1 VIDSARFTS
10 LVDERLVRVVRRER
24 DHYGH
29 LDGHVEWV
37 LDEIDRLV
45 TAGGKRVRPEFAH
58 LGWIAAGGEPCA
70 QTAVNIGA
78 ALELLHVS
86 ALVHDDVIDGA
97 TTRRGADT
105 THVRVARDHRERGWS
120 GEERRISEG
129 AAVLAG
135 NITLAMADSA
145 LGEVNAAARK
155 QWTRVRI
162 EVNLGQY
169 MDLLGAASRD
179 LDPERVLVMMAM
191 KTAKYTVER
200 PLRMGAAAA
209 AGPDEEW
216 VIDSLGTFGELLGI
230 AFQLRDDVLGVF
242 GHPEV
247 TGKPV
252 GDDLR
257 EGKTTMLIAQSLVRA
272 DASQRAVLD
281 RIGDPS
287 LTPDDVACIQQVII
301 DTGGLRVVENDINGF
316 RDKALGLIEHRDL
329 PFGVAEELTA
339 IAHRVTSRDY

>member
-1 VIDSARFTS
+1 MIDSARFTS
-10 LVDERLVRVVRRER
+10 LVDERLARVVRRER

-29 LDGHVEWV
+29 LDGHVGWV

-97 TTRRGADT
+97 ATRRGADT

-145 LGEVNAAARK
+145 LGDVNAAARK

-162 EVNLGQY
+162 EVNLGQF
-169 MDLLGAASRD
+169 MDLLGAASRAAE
-179 LDPERVLVMMAM
+179 PERIWRVMAM

-209 AGPDEEW
+209 GTDNEW
-216 VIDSLGTFGELLGI
+216 IVETLGSFGEMLGI

-257 EGKTTMLIAQSLVRA
+257 EGKSTMLVAHAQERA
-272 DASQRAVLD
+272 DAPQRAVLD

-287 LTPDDVACIQQVII
+287 LTPDDVARIQQVII
-301 DTGGLRVVENDINGF
+301 DTHALQSVEGDIEGF
-316 RDKALGLIEHRDL
+316 RNKALGMIEHVDL
-329 PFGVAEELTA
+329 PDGVFTELAA
-339 IAHRVTSRDY
+339 IADRMTRRDY

>member
-1 VIDSARFTS
+1 MIDTARFTS
-10 LVDERLVRVVRRER
+10 LVDERLARVVRRER
-24 DHYGH
+24 DNYGH

-37 LDEIDRLV
+37 LDEIERLV
-45 TAGGKRVRPEFAH
+45 RAGGKRVRPEFAH

-70 QTAVNIGA
+70 RTAVNIGA

-97 TTRRGADT
+97 VTRRGADT
-105 THVRVARDHRERGWS
+105 THVRVARDHRDRGWS
-120 GEERRISEG
+120 GDERRISEG
-129 AAVLAG
+129 AALLAG
-135 NITLAMADSA
+135 NVALAMADAA

-209 AGPDEEW
+209 AGPDNEW
-216 VIDSLGTFGELLGI
+216 IAESLSSFGELLGI

-242 GHPEV
+242 GRTDI

-257 EGKTTMLIAQSLVRA
+257 EGKTTMLLAQALVRA
-272 DASQRAVLD
+272 DASQREILS

-287 LTPDDVACIQQVII
+287 LTDADVVRIQQVII
-301 DTGGLRVVENDINGF
+301 DTGGLNVVENDINGF
-316 RDKALGLIEHRDL
+316 RNKALGLLEGRDL
-329 PFGVAEELTA
+329 PDGVVEELTA

>member
-1 VIDSARFTS
+1 MIDSARFTS

-37 LDEIDRLV
+37 LDEINRLV
-45 TAGGKRVRPEFAH
+45 TAGGKRVRPELAH

-97 TTRRGADT
+97 ATRRGAYT
-105 THVRVARDHRERGWS
+105 THVRVARDHREKGWS

-135 NITLAMADSA
+135 NITLAIADAA

-169 MDLLGAASRD
+169 MDLLGAASRAAEPD
-179 LDPERVLVMMAM
+179 RIWRVMAM

-209 AGPDEEW
+209 GTGNEW
-216 VIDSLGTFGELLGI
+216 IVGTLGSFGEMLGI

-242 GHPEV
+242 GHREV

-257 EGKTTMLIAQSLVRA
+257 EGKTTMLVAHALERA
-272 DASQRAVLD
+272 DARQRKVLD

-287 LTPDDVACIQQVII
+287 LTPEDVTRIQQVII
-301 DTGGLRVVENDINGF
+301 DTHALQSVEGDIDGF
-316 RDKALGLIEHRDL
+316 RSKALGMVEHADL
-329 PFGVAEELTA
+329 PHGVFAELAA
-339 IAHRVTSRDY
+339 IADRMTRRDY

>member
-1 VIDSARFTS
+1 MIDSARFTS

-37 LDEIDRLV
+37 LDEINRLV

-97 TTRRGADT
+97 ATRRGADT
-105 THVRVARDHRERGWS
+105 THVRVARDHREKGWS

-135 NITLAMADSA
+135 NITLAMADAA
-145 LGEVNAAARK
+145 LGDVNAAARK

-179 LDPERVLVMMAM
+179 LEPDRIWRVMAM

-209 AGPDEEW
+209 GTGNEW
-216 VIDSLGTFGELLGI
+216 IVETLGSFGEMLGI

-242 GHPEV
+242 GHPDV

-257 EGKTTMLIAQSLVRA
+257 EGKTTMLVAHALERA
-272 DASQRAVLD
+272 DARQRKVLD

-287 LTPDDVACIQQVII
+287 LTPEDVTRIQQVII
-301 DTGGLRVVENDINGF
+301 DTHALQSVEGDIDGF
-316 RDKALGLIEHRDL
+316 RSKALGMIEHADL
-329 PFGVAEELTA
+329 PDGVFAELTA
-339 IAHRVTSRDY
+339 IADRMTRRDY

>member
-1 VIDSARFTS
+1 MIDSVRFTS
-10 LVDERLVRVVRRER
+10 LIDERLAHVVRRER

-29 LDGHVEWV
+29 LDGHLEWV

-45 TAGGKRVRPEFAH
+45 RAGGKRMRPEFAH

-97 TTRRGADT
+97 ATRRGADT
-105 THVRVARDHRERGWS
+105 THVRVAKDHRDRGWS

-129 AAVLAG
+129 AALLAG
-135 NITLAMADSA
+135 NIALAMADAA

-169 MDLLGAASRD
+169 MDLLGAASHD
-179 LDPERVLVMMAM
+179 LDPDRVLAMMAM

-200 PLRMGAAAA
+200 PLRMGASATV
-209 AGPDEEW
+209 GPDNEW
-216 VIDSLGTFGELLGI
+216 IVDTLGSFGELLGI

-242 GHPEV
+242 GHAEV

-272 DASQRAVLD
+272 DEAQRAVLA

-287 LTPDDVACIQQVII
+287 LTDDDIGRIQQVIV
-301 DTGGLRVVENDINGF
+301 DTGGLRVVENDIDGF
-316 RDKALGLIEHRDL
+316 RNKALGVIENRDL
-329 PFGVAEELTA
+329 PLGVVEELTA
-339 IAHRVTSRDY
+339 IAHRVTRRDS

>member
-1 VIDSARFTS
+1 MIDSARFTS
-10 LVDERLVRVVRRER
+10 LVDERLARVVRRER

-45 TAGGKRVRPEFAH
+45 TAGGKRVRPELAH

-70 QTAVNIGA
+70 QTAVNLGA

-120 GEERRISEG
+120 GEGRRISEG

-145 LGEVNAAARK
+145 LGDVNAAARK

-272 DASQRAVLD
+272 DESQRAVLD

-287 LTPDDVACIQQVII
+287 LTPDDVARIQQVII

-316 RDKALGLIEHRDL
+316 RNKALGLIEHHDL
-329 PFGVAEELTA
+329 PFGVVEELTA
-339 IAHRVTSRDY
+339 VAHRVTSRDY

>member
-1 VIDSARFTS
+1 MIDSARFTS
-10 LVDERLVRVVRRER
+10 LVDERLSRVIRRER
-24 DHYGH
+24 DTYGN
-29 LDGHVEWV
+29 LDGHVAWV
-37 LDEIDRLV
+37 LDEIHRLA
-45 TAGGKRVRPEFAH
+45 TAGGKRMRPEFAH

-78 ALELLHVS
+78 ALELLHLS

-97 TTRRGADT
+97 ATRRGSDT
-105 THVRVARDHRERGWS
+105 VHVRVARDHRERGWT

-135 NITLAMADSA
+135 NITLAMADAA
-145 LGEVNAAARK
+145 LGDVNAAVRK

-179 LDPERVLVMMAM
+179 LDPDRVLLVMGM

-216 VIDSLGTFGELLGI
+216 VVDSLGTFGELLGI

-242 GHPEV
+242 GHQEV

-272 DASQRAVLD
+272 DAAQQAVLARVGSPD
-281 RIGDPS
+281 
-287 LTPDDVACIQQVII
+287 LTDDEIAGIQQVII
-301 DTGGLRVVENDINGF
+301 DTGGLRVVENDITGF
-316 RDKALGLIEHRDL
+316 RDKALGLIEHRDF
-329 PFGVAEELTA
+329 PFGAVEELRA